1 MGYDDIVQYLALDC
15 DANVNLQTRSKK
27 FSSLHLSV
35 LANKP
40 EMIMDLLVK
49 MNADPL
55 LDDSSGR
62 ALLDMVY

>member
-1 MGYDDIVQYLALDC
+1 
-15 DANVNLQTRSKK
+15 
-27 FSSLHLSV
+27 V

-40 EMIMDLLVK
+40 EMIMDLLIK
-49 MNADPL
+49 MGADPL